1 MPDAIQS
8 KGNTSNL
15 GPSTARATFAL
26 ESIKPFCILIT
37 TTVATAMSWCWVDRT
52 LIFKSR

>member
-1 MPDAIQS
+1 MTETLILFIAIIFSAGIGAFLGLKFAQLKS

-26 ESIKPFCILIT
+26 ESIKPF
-37 TTVATAMSWCWVDRT
+37 
-52 LIFKSR
+52 